1 MMKSA
6 WTLQSKP
13 LTLMTSTSIS
23 EVFNVYTILL
33 VGIGGFI
40 GAILRYTLG
49 GWIQNGSV
57 NFPVGTL
64 VINTTGSFFIGL
76 IMYLSEY
83 QGLFSDETRIFLT
96 IGVLGGYTTLSTFG
110 YESFRL
116 LDDSKFAL
124 MAINV
129 VSTVLLSMLAVY
141 LGKIVALRFGTYLF
155 R

>member
-1 MMKSA
+1 M
-6 WTLQSKP
+6 
-13 LTLMTSTSIS
+13 
-23 EVFNVYTILL
+23 YTILL

-40 GAILRYTLG
+40 GAILRYILG
-49 GWIQNGSV
+49 GWIQNSFV

-64 VINTTGSFFIGL
+64 AINTIGSFFLGL

-83 QGLFSDETRIFLT
+83 QGFFDEETRIFLT
-96 IGVLGGYTTLSTFG
+96 IGIIGAFTTLSTFG

-116 LDDSKFAL
+116 LDDSKLTL

-141 LGKIVALRFGTYLF
+141 MGKTVALSIGTYLV
-155 R
+155 RG

>member
-1 MMKSA
+1 M
-6 WTLQSKP
+6 
-13 LTLMTSTSIS
+13 
-23 EVFNVYTILL
+23 YTILL

-49 GWIQNGSV
+49 GWIQKGFV

-64 VINTTGSFFIGL
+64 TINTVGSFFLGL

-96 IGVLGGYTTLSTFG
+96 IGIMGAFTTLSTFG

-116 LDDSKFAL
+116 LDDSKLML

-129 VSTVLLSMLAVY
+129 VSTVLFSIMAVY
-141 LGKIVALRFGTYLF
+141 LGKIVALSIGTYLL
-155 R
+155 RGN

>member
-1 MMKSA
+1 M
-6 WTLQSKP
+6 
-13 LTLMTSTSIS
+13 
-23 EVFNVYTILL
+23 YTILL

-49 GWIQNGSV
+49 GWIQNGFI

-64 VINTTGSFFIGL
+64 TINTIGSFLLGL

-83 QGLFSDETRIFLT
+83 QGLFSNETRIFLT
-96 IGVLGGYTTLSTFG
+96 IGIMGAFTTLSTFG

-116 LDDSKFAL
+116 LDDSKLML

-129 VSTVLLSMLAVY
+129 VSTVLFSIMAVY
-141 LGKIVALRFGTYLF
+141 FGKIVALSISTYFL
-155 R
+155 RGS